1 MLGCRWA
8 ALNATNGEM
17 ASVSMH
23 SRGIRPL
30 PDYVTGKP
38 VAPRQMTLPKRA
50 CSNSATIADRKT
62 GIGKHATR
70 RTAKS
75 LPLAC
80 LDRQRWSKSASVQAV
95 SPVLLSRAGSTSTI
109 QQIRPC
115 SSGESRSGAD
125 LAGVEDALRNRVEQR
140 TPAFEGGRLAA
151 RHNQKIPC
159 LRAFHAARHWRV
171 QHGDTSG
178 GQHVVDPPDEQGG
191 IRCVVDV
198 EPTRLNNTDDT
209 AWTEADLL
217 HLCRSRQA
225 SGNDFAFR
233 G

>member
-151 RHNQKIPC
+151 RHNQKISCP
-159 LRAFHAARHWRV
+159 RAFHAAR
-171 QHGDTSG
+171 
-178 GQHVVDPPDEQGG
+178 QGWAEAPRG
-191 IRCVVDV
+191 ADAAATDAPLSDRNLRRLARRAFIGVGTPARRRAATPSRICQM
-198 EPTRLNNTDDT
+198 TRSP
-209 AWTEADLL
+209 
-217 HLCRSRQA
+217 RSSRP
-225 SGNDFAFR
+225 SPR
-233 G
+233 